1 MLVVTRFDIV
11 LSVNESM
18 DVTRIGELCEKRAI
32 RHVLTKLSFSILL
45 PRKIKRFW
53 KSQNVKAKGNQE

>member
-18 DVTRIGELCEKRAI
+18 DVARIGELYEKRAI
-32 RHVLTKLSFSILL
+32 RHVLTKLSFSILFVT
-45 PRKIKRFW
+45 KKKRF
-53 KSQNVKAKGNQE
+53 